1 MSRRP
6 PHHSDDPG
14 DEFPGRGGATP
25 PARGARPES
34 AAGAETAPAG
44 PARAGRGSR
53 AGRAGSGRARDEQAG
68 VRGEAGDAGK
78 ARRRDRRSSRWD
90 EHRRARRQ
98 ELTAATIVA
107 IRTHGP
113 EVGMS
118 QVAAQAR
125 TSKTVVYRH
134 FADKTDLYLAVCDWV
149 AAVLV
154 GQIQQAIRQAGDP
167 RTMLEEGIDSYLA
180 LIEAD
185 PEVYRYVMRPPTLDR
200 SAGADVD
207 PVSDLCTVIGDHLGE
222 IISTELRRQGR
233 DPAPAITW
241 GHAMVGMVRAA
252 ADQWLASRPDMPR
265 HVLSDQLADLA
276 WDGLVNTVTARASSA

>member
-25 PARGARPES
+25 PV
-34 AAGAETAPAG
+34 
-44 PARAGRGSR
+44 RASRSGRS
-53 AGRAGSGRARDEQAG
+53 GSGRAREESAG
-68 VRGEAGDAGK
+68 SRSEAGDAAKG
-78 ARRRDRRSSRWD
+78 RRRDRRSSRWD

-154 GQIQQAIRQAGDP
+154 GQIQQAIRQAGEP
-167 RTMLEEGIDSYLA
+167 RAMLEEGIDSYLA

-200 SAGADVD
+200 ASAGADVD

-276 WDGLVNTVTARASSA
+276 WVGLANTVTATASTA